1 MFSFTAFWNQSIQ
14 LSMVC
19 FFFLRKIPYND
30 ESRQRNVWF
39 EMIWLCE
46 NATDMRINMIVV
58 WWWRMALAACDFK
71 RKFFMCLILCHSES
85 FESRQQKC
93 RVFFQHKIFYSAQN
107 IWLVTSL
114 IDSDAKK
121 KLYEGEL
128 NGSDHIFKCQITFIF
143 MTQKERQ
150 FILNLLSTVFYAIW
164 TVPSDFLLFNEFIL
178 NSAFQQSVLF
188 MFIRFVIFRFNPIHW
203 YLCTH
208 DEHRVTQSEHIYSIP
223 VSIHCSHDVI
233 HYSFHSKFKHKCSG
247 DICINTT
254 KP

>member
-1 MFSFTAFWNQSIQ
+1 MTLWKCNRYANKYDCSVMMTYGFGGLWFQTDIFHVPYFVSF
-14 LSMVC
+14 
-19 FFFLRKIPYND
+19 
-30 ESRQRNVWF
+30 
-39 EMIWLCE
+39 
-46 NATDMRINMIVV
+46 RILWKQTTKM
-58 WWWRMALAACDFK
+58 
-71 RKFFMCLILCHSES
+71 S
-85 FESRQQKC
+85 
-93 RVFFQHKIFYSAQN
+93 VFFDSIKKIEFFTTQN

-121 KLYEGEL
+121 KIYEGEL

-143 MTQKERQ
+143 MIQKERQ

-164 TVPSDFLLFNEFIL
+164 IVPSDFLLFNEFIL
-178 NSAFQQSVLF
+178 NSAFQQSVPF

-233 HYSFHSKFKHKCSG
+233 HYSFRSKFKH
-247 DICINTT
+247 
-254 KP
+254 